1 MNALLEIEQ
10 AVSQLSQNELATF
23 RKWFQQFDAAAWDA
37 QFESDVMAGKLDA
50 LAEEALRDLH
60 EGRSADLRDYS
71 CA

>member
-10 AVSQLSQNELATF
+10 AVAQLPQSDLATF
-23 RKWFQQFDAAAWDA
+23 RKWFAQFDAAAWDA

-60 EGRSADLRDYS
+60 EGRCTDL
-71 CA
+71 